1 MNGLLERA
9 AGFVLGFLIV
19 WPIFR
24 LILEAITL
32 VNYAL
37 CMVFYGEPGPLAD
50 ISIVLMLIR
59 RYRNHKAREAAR
71 SRYTPPP
78 EPDTVSAVLVE
89 KRIKEK
95 HYHGAKRPYL
105 CYHAAFRLEDGR
117 EVWLSLSE
125 AEYDR
130 LSKGD
135 QGILIFREKERI
147 YLSFQSAE
155 QDSQSPAI
163 H

>member
-1 MNGLLERA
+1 MSGLIEYMVR
-9 AGFVLGFLIV
+9 FVLYFLIV

-32 VNYAL
+32 VNFAF

-59 RYRNHKAREAAR
+59 RYRNRKACEAAR

-78 EPDTVSAVLVE
+78 APCAGSAVVTD
-89 KRIKEK
+89 KRVKAK

-105 CYHAAFRLEDGR
+105 CYHAAFRLADGR

-125 AEYDR
+125 KEYNR
-130 LSKGD
+130 LSPGD
-135 QGILIFREKERI
+135 QGTLTFRKKERI
-147 YLSFQSAE
+147 YLSFQRDKEAL
-155 QDSQSPAI
+155 
-163 H
+163 

>member
-1 MNGLLERA
+1 MSGLLEHIA
-9 AGFVLGFLIV
+9 WIVLFSLIV

-24 LILEAITL
+24 LVLEAIIL

-50 ISIVLMLIR
+50 ISIVLHLIR
-59 RYRNHKAREAAR
+59 RYRNRKACEEAR

-78 EPDTVSAVLVE
+78 GPSTDSAVVVD

-95 HYHGAKRPYL
+95 RYHGAKRPYL
-105 CYHAAFRLEDGR
+105 CYHAAFRLADGR

-125 AEYDR
+125 AEYNR
-130 LSKGD
+130 LSEGD
-135 QGILIFREKERI
+135 QGTLTFREKI
-147 YLSFQSAE
+147 YLSFQRA
-155 QDSQSPAI
+155 SQE
-163 H
+163 